1 MVKHVTRL
9 LAFLLA
15 GVLVCGLAASSAQAR
30 APRQRQRQRV
40 VVFVGLP
47 GAGKTTV
54 AKRLTRNLH
63 APRVSCGNVVRGW
76 VKAQGLPYTPQ
87 NDRMA
92 ARRFAKRPG
101 AIARALAKQIKSSG
115 KPVTI
120 IDGVRSPQDMK
131 VLQQHFAVDLVAVTV
146 PKKQRFSRML
156 ARKRFAGETT
166 AYLEAR
172 DTRELGLGVRGLI
185 NKAPFRI
192 DNSGAID
199 RVPSLTKQLGRALKA
214 SWKQQRAPQAATR

>member
-1 MVKHVTRL
+1 MTRL
-9 LAFLLA
+9 AFRLL
-15 GVLVCGLAASSAQAR
+15 VVTLLCGLAASAHAR
-30 APRQRQRQRV
+30 GPKRGQRQRV

-76 VKAQGLPYTPQ
+76 IKAKGLPYTPQ

-92 ARRFAKRPG
+92 AQRFAKRPG
-101 AIARALAKQIKSSG
+101 AIARALTKQIKASG

-120 IDGVRSPQDMK
+120 IDGVRSPHDMK

-146 PKKQRFSRML
+146 PKAQRFSRML
-156 ARKRFAGETT
+156 ARKRFAGETN

-172 DTRELGLGVRGLI
+172 DKRELGLGVKGLI
-185 NKAPFRI
+185 DKAPFRV
-192 DNSGAID
+192 DNSGALG
-199 RVPSLTKQLGRALKA
+199 RVPNLTKQLGRALKA
-214 SWKQQRAPQAATR
+214 SWKQAPNAATR